1 MTALPRP
8 TDERGSS
15 MVELLVGMAMG
26 MIVLVGLSMV
36 IITTLHG
43 NARVTSRVEATQNAR
58 LAMTKIVEQM
68 HSACYSPRIVPI
80 KETSTPTKLVF
91 VHSAP
96 SEAKNVEPRAIES
109 VIALEGETLWE
120 TENGVRRR
128 LLDNVGPGE
137 GSAVFT
143 YYKFEKG
150 QLQTTAP
157 LSTTPNLSTRAAET
171 VYIRIGLTAEPRMN
185 STRDAAA
192 DATVHD
198 SATLRLTPPLYNTEN
213 AAAPCQ

>member
-1 MTALPRP
+1 MPRAN
-8 TDERGSS
+8 DERGTT
-15 MVELLVGMAMG
+15 MVELLVGLAMG

-43 NARVTSRVEATQNAR
+43 NARVTARVEATQNAR
-58 LAMTKIVEQM
+58 LAMTKIVEQL
-68 HSACYSPRIVPI
+68 HSACFSPRIVPI

-91 VHSAP
+91 VHSATN
-96 SEAKNVEPRAIES
+96 EAKAVEPKSVES
-109 VIALEGETLWE
+109 TIALEGETLWE
-120 TENGVRRR
+120 TENRVKRQ
-128 LLDNVGPGE
+128 LLDHVGVGE
-137 GSAVFT
+137 GGAVFA

-150 QLQTTAP
+150 ALQETP
-157 LSTTPNLSTRAAET
+157 LLATPSLGKRSAEA
-171 VYIRIGLTAEPRMN
+171 VYVRIELTADPRMN

-198 SATLRLTPPLYNTEN
+198 SVTLRLTPPLYNTES